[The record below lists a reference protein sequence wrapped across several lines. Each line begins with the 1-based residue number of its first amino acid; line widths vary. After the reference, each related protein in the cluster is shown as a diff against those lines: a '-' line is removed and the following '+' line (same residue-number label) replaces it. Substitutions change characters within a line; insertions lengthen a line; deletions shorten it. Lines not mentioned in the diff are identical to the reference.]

1 MHMKKYA
8 VLALHSCFYITALLF
23 FPDTTSIFTAG
34 FLISILALENIWFII
49 LPLCIT
55 FFIPISHIYIL
66 VAVLCYHILL
76 YPFIKRNRYYALG
89 VYALGSITTFTVLTI
104 VEGFH
109 INTIY
114 IMLYLFIIYCFINIQ
129 YVFQTIN
136 QKQTIIPYHQKLIDL
151 TLVLGYFFIV
161 FFECENQYVMLFLF
175 MQLFLI
181 HDFKY
186 NIVFLL
192 LYAITSMTQK
202 SFPIEETLIPS
213 FMSFFPAGVILSF
226 TFEGYLWILG
236 FIYSIAI
243 TILPFLGKKLAIEEN
258 YLNTLFDD
266 FNKYLNN
273 LNLEYNKNIKLK
285 ELKEKKFTEI
295 STTFCSGCN
304 KTTLCRTK
312 LEKRYSFLSAAMLGA
327 KLNIYNCP
335 YYNNFYT
342 DINADNLNK
351 SLEYSAMKSLSFE
364 LSFLYNQSLSMKKEY
379 EKFISLLY
387 SYGYPIQSLDI
398 NLASSSLYFSIQLN
412 TMKPAIESLFLR
424 CCYKAFGEHLEMKQK
439 ENQIYFFKKPQIK
452 ITYAHTVL
460 AKEGNLMSGDNF
472 FIKKDYNSSYIFA
485 LSDGMG
491 SGYTAY
497 TESMDALKTIST
509 LSSYHFRTETIL
521 KLLEDIYELRSNYD
535 RYATLDFLSVDPAN
549 RKMHLYKMGSST
561 TYVLHN
567 QKLLTY
573 ENQALPLKLDDVNSA
588 YELDVY
594 PGDFIFLLSDGIGDF
609 ISNQEFE
616 QLVDHH
622 QTAEEACY
630 SIVEYLKRKEQG
642 NFKDDLSLIV
652 IKAIS

>member
-1 MHMKKYA
+1 
-8 VLALHSCFYITALLF
+8 
-23 FPDTTSIFTAG
+23 
-34 FLISILALENIWFII
+34 
-49 LPLCIT
+49 
-55 FFIPISHIYIL
+55 
-66 VAVLCYHILL
+66 
-76 YPFIKRNRYYALG
+76 
-89 VYALGSITTFTVLTI
+89 
-104 VEGFH
+104 
-109 INTIY
+109 
-114 IMLYLFIIYCFINIQ
+114 
-129 YVFQTIN
+129 
-136 QKQTIIPYHQKLIDL
+136 
-151 TLVLGYFFIV
+151 
-161 FFECENQYVMLFLF
+161 

-186 NIVFLL
+186 KIVFLL

-387 SYGYPIQSLDI
+387 NYGYPIQSLDI

>member
-8 VLALHSCFYITALLF
+8 VLALHSCFYIGALLF
-23 FPDTTSIFTAG
+23 FPDTTTIFTAG
-34 FLISILALENIWFII
+34 FLMSVLALENIWFIL
-49 LPLCIT
+49 LPLSIA
-55 FFIPISHIYIL
+55 FFIPMSHIYIL
-66 VAVLCYHILL
+66 VAILCYHILL
-76 YPFIKRNRYYALG
+76 YPFMKRNRFYALG
-89 VYALGSITTFTVLTI
+89 VYGLSSITTFTVLTI
-104 VEGFH
+104 IEGFH
-109 INTIY
+109 MNTIFT
-114 IMLYLFIIYCFINIQ
+114 MLYLLVVYSLINLQ
-129 YVFQTIN
+129 YVFQTIE
-136 QKQTIIPYHQKLIDL
+136 QKQTIIPYRHTLIDL
-151 TLVLGYFFIV
+151 TMVLGYFFIV
-161 FFECENQYVMLFLF
+161 FYQCESRVVMLFLF

-186 NIVFLL
+186 NLVFLL
-192 LYAITSMTQK
+192 IYILACTTQT
-202 SFPIEETLIPS
+202 PIHLESALIPS
-213 FMSFFPAGVILSF
+213 LMSFLPVSVVF
-226 TFEGYLWILG
+226 TFEFKGYLWILG
-236 FIYSIAI
+236 ILYSIAI
-243 TILPFLGKKLAIEEN
+243 TILPFLGKKIRIEEN
-258 YLNTLFDD
+258 YLNVLFDD

-285 ELKEKKFTEI
+285 ELKERKFAEI
-295 STTFCSGCN
+295 SSTFCSSCT

-312 LEKRYSFLSAAMLGA
+312 LEKRYSFLSAAMVGA
-327 KLNIYNCP
+327 KLNLYNCP
-335 YYNNFYT
+335 YYDNFYI
-342 DINADNLNK
+342 DMNIDNLNK

-364 LSFLYNQSLSMKKEY
+364 LSYLYNQSLTMKKEY
-379 EKFISLLY
+379 EKFISLLNG
-387 SYGYPIQSLDI
+387 YGYPILSLDI
-398 NLASSSLYFSIQLN
+398 NLASSSLYFSIELN
-412 TMKPAIESLFLR
+412 TGKPVIESLFLR
-424 CCYKAFGEHLEMKQK
+424 CAFKSFGEHLEMKQH
-439 ENQIYFFKKPQIK
+439 ENTIYFFKKPQIK

-491 SGYTAY
+491 SGYAAY
-497 TESMDALKTIST
+497 TESMDALKTIAT

-535 RYATLDFLSVDPAN
+535 RYATLDFLSIDSAN

-588 YELDVY
+588 YELDLY
-594 PGDFIFLLSDGIGDF
+594 AGDFIFLLSDGIGDF

-616 QLVDHH
+616 QLVD
-622 QTAEEACY
+622 QNQNAEEACY
-630 SIVEYLKRKEQG
+630 CVVEYLKQKEKG